1 MARKKRPSKVR
12 PKTPSRIRKKTTRR
26 KTRSHHHPELIG
38 LGLLLFGLFMLAVLY
53 VGWNGGYVGKAIG
66 DGLVSLVGG
75 TAYTLPI
82 ACIALGGLMVARS
95 DLPRFGPFRTGLILI
110 AFALALV
117 LGAAHG
123 GYLGEGL
130 ESLFGRLIGTTGTRL
145 LGAFVL
151 IAGVL
156 LVSGASAGAILRR
169 SGHAMRRAARARPPR
184 RVRVAAPALPE
195 PVAAD
200 VIPFP
205 KPDAPIDGVEA
216 FPDVVAPPPLL
227 VMHDEG

>member
-1 MARKKRPSKVR
+1 MTRKKRPSKVR
-12 PKTPSRIRKKTTRR
+12 PKMPSRVRKRTTRR
-26 KTRSHHHPELIG
+26 KIRSHHHPELIG
-38 LGLLLFGLFMLAVLY
+38 LGLLLFGLFMFAVLY

-66 DGLVSLVGG
+66 GGLVSLVGG

-82 ACIALGGLMVARS
+82 ACITVGGLMVAHS

-123 GYLGEGL
+123 GYLGDGL

-169 SGHAMRRAARARPPR
+169 SGHAMRSAC
-184 RVRVAAPALPE
+184 
-195 PVAAD
+195 
-200 VIPFP
+200 
-205 KPDAPIDGVEA
+205 KP
-216 FPDVVAPPPLL
+216 
-227 VMHDEG
+227 MS

>member
-12 PKTPSRIRKKTTRR
+12 PKTPSRIRKKTTRH

-38 LGLLLFGLFMLAVLY
+38 LGLLLFGLFLFAV
-53 VGWNGGYVGKAIG
+53 
-66 DGLVSLVGG
+66 
-75 TAYTLPI
+75 
-82 ACIALGGLMVARS
+82 
-95 DLPRFGPFRTGLILI
+95 
-110 AFALALV
+110 ALALV

-169 SGHAMRRAARARPPR
+169 SGHAMQRAARARPTR
-184 RVRVAAPALPE
+184 RGAA
-195 PVAAD
+195 
-200 VIPFP
+200 
-205 KPDAPIDGVEA
+205 
-216 FPDVVAPPPLL
+216 VAPPPLPVEADKL
-227 VMHDEG
+227 APL